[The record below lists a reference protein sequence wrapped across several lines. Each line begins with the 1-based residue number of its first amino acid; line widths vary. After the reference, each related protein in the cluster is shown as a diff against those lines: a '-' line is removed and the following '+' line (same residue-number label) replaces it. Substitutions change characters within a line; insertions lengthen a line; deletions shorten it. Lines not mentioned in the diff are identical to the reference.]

1 MLIICEE
8 PQTATQANRPGQE
21 IRYEDQVR
29 LGVFVIMVYRP
40 PSYSSEE
47 NNHLSQLFS
56 NFSVEWELILIGG
69 FNLPSINWDNVH
81 LLQDKKDV
89 ENVEPTTQAFIDTFV
104 LSGLS
109 QWVTKSTFLRSGKIL
124 DLVFTSA
131 IDRIGDMNIHCL
143 LSHCQ
148 QYPIV
153 FDYIYDFSYEL
164 TPNFFFLIYLG
175 EEENI
180 KKIDIALEVVNWDF
194 ELSDMSTSFYHV
206 SFC

>member
-131 IDRIGDMNIHCL
+131 IDRIGDVYIHCPFP
-143 LSHCQ
+143 HCGHCS
-148 QYPIV
+148 IV
-153 FDYIYDFSYEL
+153 FDYLFDFSSETNSNEICL
-164 TPNFFFLIYLG
+164 SKHG
-175 EEENI
+175 GRENME
-180 KKIDIALEVVNWDF
+180 K
-194 ELSDMSTSFYHV
+194 
-206 SFC
+206 